1 MHNDSNEIVGGVST
15 GDLPESKAVKK
26 GNGQRG
32 GDIQKRKPRR
42 CARCKKWYEHH
53 TKQCKGI
60 GRGASSCDF
69 WDEVGIRRC
78 GRCARINI
86 KNQNHGIHAY
96 NCAAA
101 KCSLED
107 WDDDECQFYSKK
119 DEKNVQNL

>member
-53 TKQCKGI
+53 VKQCKGI
-60 GRGASSCDF
+60 ERGASSCDF